1 MNAKRAAQADRLAG
15 RAAEAPIVQTER
27 SEYRSE
33 LAPFVWFRNGAPHG
47 VDRFVGVEKLG
58 VKR

>member
-1 MNAKRAAQADRLAG
+1 VRADCFSG
-15 RAAEAPIVQTER
+15 RAAEVLILETER
-27 SEYRSE
+27 SAYHQQQ
-33 LAPFVWFRNGAPHG
+33 APFVWFRNGVPHF